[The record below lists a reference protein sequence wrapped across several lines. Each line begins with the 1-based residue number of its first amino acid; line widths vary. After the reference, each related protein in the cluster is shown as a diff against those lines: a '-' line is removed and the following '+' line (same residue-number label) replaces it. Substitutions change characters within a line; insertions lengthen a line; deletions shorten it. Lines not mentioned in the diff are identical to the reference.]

1 MARIAVVGSGIS
13 GLTAAYKL
21 SNLHEVH
28 LLEKNCKLGGHTDT
42 HKIDIDGTVVTV
54 DSGFIVH
61 NDRTYPEFQK
71 ILAELGCQTSP
82 TEMSFS
88 VKKQGLEYKGRSLN
102 TLFAQRRN
110 LASISFLRMVRDIIK
125 FNSRA
130 AREVKNKSE
139 KTIGEYLDDENYSW
153 EFKNNYL
160 LPMAG
165 AIWST
170 GKEPIKSFPLGA
182 FLNFFQNH
190 GLLQLRN
197 RPKWMVIDGGSET
210 YVNEMAKKISRIFLD
225 CEVIG
230 IKRTKEKVTL
240 KTENFVSDY
249 DRVIIATHSDQALK
263 LLENPTELEA
273 EILGSMKYTSN
284 KVIVHTD
291 ESLMPE
297 RKLAWASWN
306 YNLNADEEKASL
318 TYYMNL
324 LQNLEIDRS
333 IFVTLNDPDTI
344 DPRKILARRDYEHPF
359 YDAGMIASQKRHSEI
374 SGQNRTHFVGA
385 YWGNGFHEDG
395 VTSAIKACKEIE
407 AS

>member
-13 GLTAAYKL
+13 GLTAGFKL
-21 SNLHEVH
+21 SKSHEVH
-28 LLEKNCKLGGHTDT
+28 LLEKNSKLGGHTDT
-42 HKIDIDGTVVTV
+42 HKFAIDGTDIWV

-61 NDRTYPEFQK
+61 NDRTYPEFQN
-71 ILAELGCQTSP
+71 ILAELGCKTSP

-88 VKKQGLEYKGRSLN
+88 VKKHGLEYKGKTLN
-102 TLFAQRRN
+102 TLFAQRGN
-110 LASISFLRMVRDIIK
+110 LVSISFLRMVRDIIK
-125 FNSRA
+125 FNNRA
-130 AREVKNKSE
+130 TRGIESNLE
-139 KTIGEYLDDENYSW
+139 RTIGEYLDEENYSW

-170 GKEPIKSFPLGA
+170 GKDPIKSFPLGA
-182 FLNFFQNH
+182 FLSFFQNH

-210 YVNEMAKKISRIFLD
+210 YVNEMAKKISKIFLD
-225 CEVIG
+225 CEVTG

-240 KTENFVSDY
+240 TTENFVSDY

-263 LLENPTELEA
+263 LLENPTEREA

-284 KVIVHTD
+284 KVVVHTD

-324 LQNLEIDRS
+324 LQNLEVDRS

-344 DPRKILARRDYEHPF
+344 DPSKILARRDYEHPF

-374 SGQNRTHFVGA
+374 SGENRTHFVGA

-395 VTSAIKACKEIE
+395 VMSAIKAQKEIE

>member
-88 VKKQGLEYKGRSLN
+88 VKKHGLEYKGRSLN

-182 FLNFFQNH
+182 FLSFFQNH

-210 YVNEMAKKISRIFLD
+210 YINEMTKKISKIFLD
-225 CEVIG
+225 CEVTG
-230 IKRTKEKVTL
+230 IKRTEENVTL
-240 KTENFVSDY
+240 RTKSSVHDY

-263 LLENPTELEA
+263 LLENPTEQEA
-273 EILGSMKYTSN
+273 EILGSMKYSSN

-291 ESLMPE
+291 ERLMPE

-306 YNLNADEEKASL
+306 YNLNANEEKASL

-324 LQNLEIDRS
+324 LQNLEVDRS
-333 IFVTLNDPDTI
+333 IFVTLNDSDTI
-344 DPRKILARRDYEHPF
+344 DPSKILARREYEHPF
-359 YDAGMIASQKRHSEI
+359 YDSGMIASQKRHHEI
-374 SGQNRTHFVGA
+374 TGQNRTHFVGA

-395 VTSAIKACKEIE
+395 VKSAIKVFKEIE
-407 AS
+407 SS